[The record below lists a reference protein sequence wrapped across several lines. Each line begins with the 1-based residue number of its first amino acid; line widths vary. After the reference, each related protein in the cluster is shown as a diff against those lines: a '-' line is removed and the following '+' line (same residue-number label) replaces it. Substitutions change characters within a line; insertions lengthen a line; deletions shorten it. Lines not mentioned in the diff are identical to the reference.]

1 MLMTWKDGRGFFPTQ
16 VGDEFLGDVHPAQQ
30 LLQEAEGKS
39 FFNGGCVQFH
49 VLKTP
54 LWRGRD
60 SQLRHRPYPTSH
72 TFLVSL
78 CTLPTCRSFLHRP
91 LPHLRLFSESCFPML
106 LPLGLIGAPAF
117 STFAGPDFT
126 ASRGSAGCFQVYP
139 FFGFLIALPPSQS
152 LLLRPSGPACSCL
165 GGGSRVHVPGYSIA
179 IHLQKLQQL
188 LGLLPV
194 PCLLLGRERIVGDQ

>member
-106 LPLGLIGAPAF
+106 LPLGLIGALPLAYLLALTSLPVGSPLAAFRSTLSLAF
-117 STFAGPDFT
+117 S
-126 ASRGSAGCFQVYP
+126 
-139 FFGFLIALPPSQS
+139 
-152 LLLRPSGPACSCL
+152 
-165 GGGSRVHVPGYSIA
+165 
-179 IHLQKLQQL
+179 
-188 LGLLPV
+188 
-194 PCLLLGRERIVGDQ
+194 